1 MNPAD
6 ADLLLPPVPP
16 AKRLSLDEPIVGS
29 GGTFGEFLGWAYSD
43 VLDSMSRGTLAEY
56 LVVRALGL
64 DLDPRNPGDTYDLRY
79 RGGIQVKASSAA
91 QRWPS
96 DKVHRISF
104 GTSPSRAY
112 GPEFYTHGTVHAS
125 DLRGACWIF
134 AVHQP
139 SSRDPDTAR
148 REILDVSTWFFWIGG
163 PLATRR
169 SQTPLLHVIA
179 NRGLGVGYHD
189 LRTAVDRCMDAA
201 ASGEVSTWNQEPDL
215 DDWRQEELMHI
226 LPSSGVDAIV
236 EAVAAIQA
244 AYPAR
249 VQIRLSPGE
258 IGVLFDR
265 RKAVVLD
272 LNLVELVDNAKLNFR
287 QVDTSARPGIRNEK
301 PLESRRLIEELE
313 RVLRRYPG
321 DV

>member
-1 MNPAD
+1 MRISV
-6 ADLLLPPVPP
+6 LPPVPP
-16 AKRLSLDEPIVGS
+16 AKRLSLDEPIAGS
-29 GGTFGEFLGWAYSD
+29 GGTFGDFLTWAYSD

-56 LVVRALGL
+56 LAMRALRL

-112 GPEFYTHGTVHAS
+112 APEFYTHGTVHAP

-139 SSRDPDTAR
+139 SSRDLDTAR
-148 REILDVSTWFFWIGG
+148 RELLDVSTWCFWVGG
-163 PLATRR
+163 PVATWR
-169 SQTPLLHVIA
+169 SQTPLLQVIA
-179 NRGLGVGYHD
+179 NLGPGVGYHD
-189 LRTAVDRCMDAA
+189 LRVAVDKHMDTA
-201 ASGEVSTWNQEPDL
+201 ASVEVSTWHQEPAL
-215 DDWRQEELMHI
+215 DDWRLEELMHI
-226 LPSSGVDAIV
+226 IPSTGVDAV
-236 EAVAAIQA
+236 AKAVAEIQA

-249 VQIRLSPGE
+249 VRIRYGPGE
-258 IGVLFDR
+258 IGILFDR
-265 RKAVVLD
+265 HKAVVLE
-272 LNLVELVDNAKLNFR
+272 LKLLKLVDNERLNFR
-287 QVDTSARPGIRNEK
+287 HSDPSARPGIWNEK
-301 PLESRRLIEELE
+301 PVQWRRLTEELE